1 MIEYKFD
8 KEKEIVLYF
17 AKLLEDEAVLNIIEA
32 GSVNNKEQVQ
42 TIAKFYWSMVDLN
55 AKSDKAHDIKYND
68 MEKWLERIYT
78 TFHIYFNNT
87 GYGDIWDN
95 EIP

>member
-8 KEKEIVLYF
+8 KEREIVLYF
-17 AKLLEDEAVLNIIEA
+17 ANLLEDETVFNIIET
-32 GSVNNKEQVQ
+32 GSVKNKEQVQ
-42 TIAKFYWSMVDLN
+42 AVAKFYWNMVDLN
-55 AKSDKAHDIKYND
+55 AKPDKTYDVKYND

-78 TFHIYFNNT
+78 TFHIYFNNN
-87 GYGDIWDN
+87 GYGDVWDN